1 MMRKNTR
8 RVTAGSVPIGGGAP
22 VAIQSMTNTRTSDI
36 DATAAQI
43 ARLAEAGCDI
53 VRCAAP
59 DMESARAFGE
69 LKKQSP
75 VPLVADIHFD
85 WRIALECVKQGV
97 DKLRI
102 NPGNI
107 GDRSRT
113 EAVVKAAAEKGIP
126 IRIGVNAGSVDRSR
140 YPELNARSLVE
151 SGLEQVRILES
162 LGFYDTVLSFKASSV
177 PLTVEAYRLASET
190 CDYPLHTGV
199 TEAGLPRT
207 GLIRSAM
214 GIGALLLEGIG
225 DTIRVSLT
233 AKPEKEVSAALE
245 ILRSLGLR
253 ESGYTLIS
261 CPTCGRTRIDLEALA
276 ERVQE
281 HMDSLRPAKRVT
293 VAVMG
298 CVVNGPGEAR
308 EADLG
313 IAGGVGKCALF
324 KKGEFLRSVPEERA
338 FEEFVKELDSLGISG
353 KE

>member
-1 MMRKNTR
+1 MRKNTR

-85 WRIALECVKQGV
+85 WRIALECVRQGV

-151 SGLEQVRILES
+151 SGLEQVRILE
-162 LGFYDTVLSFKASSV
+162 
-177 PLTVEAYRLASET
+177 
-190 CDYPLHTGV
+190 
-199 TEAGLPRT
+199 
-207 GLIRSAM
+207 
-214 GIGALLLEGIG
+214 
-225 DTIRVSLT
+225 
-233 AKPEKEVSAALE
+233 
-245 ILRSLGLR
+245 
-253 ESGYTLIS
+253 
-261 CPTCGRTRIDLEALA
+261 
-276 ERVQE
+276 
-281 HMDSLRPAKRVT
+281 
-293 VAVMG
+293 
-298 CVVNGPGEAR
+298 
-308 EADLG
+308 
-313 IAGGVGKCALF
+313 
-324 KKGEFLRSVPEERA
+324 
-338 FEEFVKELDSLGISG
+338 
-353 KE
+353 